1 VIYTI
6 ASIPTVN
13 GIRFYIQ
20 DQNGNRRQ
28 GGCATREKAEQVIA
42 RLEQYSLR
50 GRKNAAAQGLLS
62 RLSASA
68 KLGRRFVAKLDSVPQ
83 DPLYGQALS
92 KYSSE

>member
-42 RLEQYSLR
+42 RLQQYSLR
-50 GRKNAAAQGLLS
+50 GRQNGAAQGLPS
-62 RLSASA
+62 RFSASA
-68 KLGRRFVAKLDSVPQ
+68 R
-83 DPLYGQALS
+83 
-92 KYSSE
+92 

>member
-42 RLEQYSLR
+42 RLEHYSLS
-50 GRKNAAAQGLLS
+50 GGKNGASLGLLS

-68 KLGRRFVAKLDSVPQ
+68 K
-83 DPLYGQALS
+83 
-92 KYSSE
+92 

>member
-1 VIYTI
+1 MIYTI

-42 RLEQYSLR
+42 RLEHYGLC
-50 GRKNAAAQGLLS
+50 GRKNGAAQGFLS
-62 RLSASA
+62 RLPAIA
-68 KLGRRFVAKLDSVPQ
+68 K
-83 DPLYGQALS
+83 
-92 KYSSE
+92 

>member
-6 ASIPTVN
+6 TSIPTVK

-42 RLEQYSLR
+42 RLDQYSLH
-50 GRKNAAAQGLLS
+50 GGKTPLPKVSS
-62 RLSASA
+62 RV
-68 KLGRRFVAKLDSVPQ
+68 FP
-83 DPLYGQALS
+83 PLP
-92 KYSSE
+92 SEGDGSLRN

>member
-1 VIYTI
+1 MIYTI

-42 RLEQYSLR
+42 RLEHYGLR
-50 GRKNAAAQGLLS
+50 GRKNGAAQGFLS
-62 RLSASA
+62 RLPAIA
-68 KLGRRFVAKLDSVPQ
+68 K
-83 DPLYGQALS
+83 
-92 KYSSE
+92 